1 MGQAAL
7 KLADKEQ
14 RLVTAL
20 LVDKIGHKK
29 IMKEG
34 LELKRL
40 KEFGVL
46 MAAVL
51 TGISAVLLFKGK
63 PSSVYFIGIATLF
76 LIPAYLRPMLL
87 KPVEKVW
94 LAFGE
99 KMSMVM
105 TTVLLVLTYFLVMTP
120 IGLFL
125 RLTGKDLLDQKLEPE
140 AKSYWKKI
148 EADGPSTRPYLPY

>member
-1 MGQAAL
+1 MGQAVL
-7 KLADKEQ
+7 KLDDKEQ
-14 RLVTAL
+14 QVITSP
-20 LVDKIGHKK
+20 LVDKK
-29 IMKEG
+29 IKDGM

-63 PSSVYFIGIATLF
+63 PSSVYLLGVATLF
-76 LIPAYLRPMLL
+76 LIPAYLSPIVL
-87 KPVEKVW
+87 KPVEKLW

-99 KMSMVM
+99 KMSMIM
-105 TTVLLVLTYFLVMTP
+105 TTVLLVLTFFFVMTP

>member
-1 MGQAAL
+1 MGQAVL
-7 KLADKEQ
+7 KLVEKEEQMVTLVTIDKE
-14 RLVTAL
+14 A
-20 LVDKIGHKK
+20 KK
-29 IMKEG
+29 KE

-51 TGISAVLLFKGK
+51 TGISAVLLFKGR
-63 PSSVYFIGIATLF
+63 STSLYTLIAATLF
-76 LIPAYLRPMLL
+76 LVPAYLSPLTL

-148 EADGPSTRPYLPY
+148 EAEGPSTRPYLPY

>member
-7 KLADKEQ
+7 KIVEKEELMSTPLSID
-14 RLVTAL
+14 R
-20 LVDKIGHKK
+20 K
-29 IMKEG
+29 IMKEE
-34 LELKRL
+34 LEIKRL

-51 TGISAVLLFKGK
+51 TGISAVLLFKGR
-63 PSSVYFIGIATLF
+63 PTSIYFLVVATLF
-76 LIPAYLRPMLL
+76 LIPAYLSPLLL
-87 KPVEKVW
+87 KPVEKIW
-94 LAFGE
+94 MAFGE

-105 TTVLLVLTYFLVMTP
+105 TTVLLVLTYYLVMTP

-148 EADGPSTRPYLPY
+148 EANGPSTRPYLPY

>member
-1 MGQAAL
+1 MKLDDDKGQQVNAP
-7 KLADKEQ
+7 
-14 RLVTAL
+14 L
-20 LVDKIGHKK
+20 LVDKK
-29 IMKEG
+29 IISEK

-51 TGISAVLLFKGK
+51 TGISAVLLFKGR
-63 PSSVYFIGIATLF
+63 PSSVYVLLVAVLF
-76 LIPAYLRPMLL
+76 LVPAYLSPLLL
-87 KPVEKVW
+87 KPVEKLW

-105 TTVLLVLTYFLVMTP
+105 TTVLLVLTFFFVMTP

-148 EADGPSTRPYLPY
+148 EENGPSTRPYLPY